1 MEQATKI
8 LIILHASFGG
18 IAFVAG
24 LIAMIAKKGQ
34 LVHKKGGLIFFYTM
48 VTSGT
53 SAMLIAVLP
62 NHENPFL
69 FSVGIFSLYFVLTGK
84 RALRFK
90 YKNPNLIVDKWIS
103 RIMILTGILMISL
116 PMLLTQKFNI
126 VLGVFGFFGIFS
138 AIK

>member
-1 MEQATKI
+1 
-8 LIILHASFGG
+8 
-18 IAFVAG
+18 
-24 LIAMIAKKGQ
+24 
-34 LVHKKGGLIFFYTM
+34 

>member
-1 MEQATKI
+1 
-8 LIILHASFGG
+8 
-18 IAFVAG
+18 
-24 LIAMIAKKGQ
+24 
-34 LVHKKGGLIFFYTM
+34 
-48 VTSGT
+48 
-53 SAMLIAVLP
+53 
-62 NHENPFL
+62 
-69 FSVGIFSLYFVLTGK
+69 
-84 RALRFK
+84 LRFK